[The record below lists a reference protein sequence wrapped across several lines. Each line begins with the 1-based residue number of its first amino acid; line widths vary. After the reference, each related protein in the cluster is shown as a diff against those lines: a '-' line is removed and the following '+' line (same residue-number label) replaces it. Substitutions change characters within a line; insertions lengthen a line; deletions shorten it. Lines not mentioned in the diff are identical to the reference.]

1 MDGHQSSGSLAAL
14 LLGVGLLGGCSADP
28 LDAGGR
34 AETAAFG
41 RAVEYEAVSC
51 WFEAP
56 SEREVSCGWLAV
68 PDDWAAENSRAIHL
82 PVVVFRAASGGARQ
96 EPVLFLNG
104 GRVPGVVS
112 KASKRSLRGLAFS
125 VMSSGRVSGISSC
138 WRKEGRTG
146 RTPTVV
152 PAAVVSR
159 DPRGCGRGCGPSGR
173 LAAKSRQDYPD
184 MPAAA
189 RSERI
194 PARCI

>member
-14 LLGVGLLGGCSADP
+14 LLGLGLLGGCSADA
-28 LDAGGR
+28 LNAGGR
-34 AETAAFG
+34 SSTKPCPVGLRRRRSAKSAVAGWRSPTTGPPRTVAQSICPSWSFG
-41 RAVEYEAVSC
+41 R
-51 WFEAP
+51 P
-56 SEREVSCGWLAV
+56 L
-68 PDDWAAENSRAIHL
+68 
-82 PVVVFRAASGGARQ
+82 GALGR
-96 EPVLFLNG
+96 NRCCSSTA